1 MRQRVRRHLRRHPS
15 LSDED
20 KVHEATRTMTRI
32 GEEPADS
39 ICYVQLSDEDS
50 QVMPPDG
57 GFKKGHCSIVN
68 IEPADVNDE
77 VECVTTIYHEGLHTD
92 DIHQHGTDGISRE
105 REIVA
110 HEKTVKFLRRWA
122 KKENERTVWCSQH
135 KTNEGIHQRINEVI
149 VEEHRS
155 IQVLST
161 EEN

>member
-32 GEEPADS
+32 GE
-39 ICYVQLSDEDS
+39 
-50 QVMPPDG
+50 
-57 GFKKGHCSIVN
+57 
-68 IEPADVNDE
+68 EPADVNDE